1 MIAAW
6 QPYREPLLTTLVRTI
21 LIAIVA
27 GTVLAAWSARSTRPI
42 RWSVAVIL
50 MLWLTLGGHWLELWF
65 LNWLRPRLPAA
76 RTVQRVARVGT
87 WFLGGCGLGVGMVL
101 TAHALGGIPL
111 SQLPAWWVAGV
122 VFIGV
127 ELVAHTVLQ
136 SRGRPSFFN
145 GRG

>member
-1 MIAAW
+1 MSGTW
-6 QPYREPLLTTLVRTI
+6 QPYREPLRTTLVRTL

-27 GTVLAAWSARSTRPI
+27 GTVLAAWSARSARSIP
-42 RWSVAVIL
+42 WPAAVVL
-50 MLWLTLGGHWLELWF
+50 MLWPSFGGHWLELWY

-76 RTVQRVARVGT
+76 RTAQCVARLGT
-87 WFLGGCGLGVGMVL
+87 WFLGGCGLGLGMVL
-101 TAHALGGIPL
+101 TARGLYGFRL
-111 SQLPAWWVAGV
+111 SQLPAWWLAGV

-136 SRGRPSFFN
+136 VRARPSFFN